1 MELPFS
7 VSGLG
12 PTATYISSK
21 PFTKQTPDL
30 EKSHLAGLAVLI
42 FYVSVMGKKNGT
54 GVRVED
60 EPSGGDGIDTNG
72 GNVEEEDAIPVDADN
87 NPLFV
92 APMQL
97 CRPSICHTYLEAVP
111 ETLRALRA
119 VTAGVAVVAGVGSQR
134 IGKST
139 ILNLLHSRKTSGF
152 GVL

>member
-1 MELPFS
+1 
-7 VSGLG
+7 
-12 PTATYISSK
+12 
-21 PFTKQTPDL
+21 
-30 EKSHLAGLAVLI
+30 
-42 FYVSVMGKKNGT
+42 MGKKKNGT
-54 GVRVED
+54 GATEAV
-60 EPSGGDGIDTNG
+60 PSGGDGIDING
-72 GNVEEEDAIPVDADN
+72 GNVDEADAIPFYADN

-97 CRPSICHTYLEAVP
+97 CRPSICHTYLEVVP